1 VSIIAHKKR
10 RPRKS
15 ECHEELGPFTQ
26 ARRRIRFS
34 PKRMER
40 EGTGKENEEEQAG
53 SDESTPSGKDEQA
66 ADQEHEEPNTMKKS
80 EKQIRPA
87 RCIQGHSVQASSGIH
102 VSAELIPL
110 PGRSDRRLPKR
121 EVDWRSRQAGCW
133 LTSPQGGRGD
143 APPGRRFYSLSGTVA
158 VTVVFR

>member
-66 ADQEHEEPNTMKKS
+66 ADQEHEARGNGDRARSRHVLALKVPNHLPGAEEM
-80 EKQIRPA
+80 
-87 RCIQGHSVQASSGIH
+87 VQAEH
-102 VSAELIPL
+102 DE
-110 PGRSDRRLPKR
+110 
-121 EVDWRSRQAGCW
+121 EE
-133 LTSPQGGRGD
+133 
-143 APPGRRFYSLSGTVA
+143 
-158 VTVVFR
+158 